1 MSDHDFQADLRIA
14 HAMADAARA
23 AIAPYFRTRLDI
35 ENKLS
40 AGFDPVTQADRAS
53 ETAMRELLSRQAPQD
68 AILGEEF
75 GTSAGTGT
83 GTGSGTGPGTG
94 ERRWVLDPIDG
105 TRAFIAGLPTWTVLI
120 ALEVAGKPLL
130 GVIDQPH
137 IGERFSG
144 WPGGAHYSRADVSQ
158 PLAVSTCRALDQ
170 AILASTDPYLFD
182 GAERDAFEAV
192 RSATRLCRF
201 GFDAYAYAML
211 ASGGVDLVVESGL
224 QIYDVQ
230 ALIPVVTGAGG
241 VVTNWRGG
249 DPSAGG
255 QVVAAAN
262 RELLEQALER
272 LAPAAL

>member
-1 MSDHDFQADLRIA
+1 MSDYDFQADLQIA

-35 ENKLS
+35 DNKLS
-40 AGFDPVTQADRAS
+40 DGFDPVTQADRAS
-53 ETAMRELLSRQAPQD
+53 ETAMRDVLARLAPGD
-68 AILGEEF
+68 GILGEEY
-75 GTSAGTGT
+75 
-83 GTGSGTGPGTG
+83 GSSRGDGD
-94 ERRWVLDPIDG
+94 RRWVLDPIDG

-120 ALEVAGKPLL
+120 ALEVAGKPEL

-144 WPGGAHYSRADVSQ
+144 WSGGAQCDHAGALRS
-158 PLAVSTCRALDQ
+158 LAVSDCQDLDQ
-170 AILASTDPYLFD
+170 AILASTDPYLFE
-182 GAERDAFEAV
+182 GAERDAFEAIHRAV
-192 RSATRLCRF
+192 RLCRF

-230 ALIPVVTGAGG
+230 ALVPVVTGAGG

-255 QVVAAAN
+255 QVVAASSQA
-262 RELLEQALER
+262 LLAQALER

>member
-14 HAMADAARA
+14 HAMADAARV
-23 AIAPYFRTRLDI
+23 AIAPYFRTRLDV

-75 GTSAGTGT
+75 GTSAGS
-83 GTGSGTGPGTG
+83 GSGTG

-182 GAERDAFEAV
+182 VAERDAFEAV
-192 RSATRLCRF
+192 RSTSRLCRF